1 MQVRKVYQEIYYV
14 KEWQNNESNIMN
26 TSLQI
31 HLYKDA
37 INAPNFFLE

>member
-1 MQVRKVYQEIYYV
+1 MQVRKANQEIHYV

-26 TSLQI
+26 MSLQI

-37 INAPNFFLE
+37 IHAPDFFLE